1 MTEAD
6 RDPLL
11 ERAISE
17 LRTLPPLDR
26 EAVSRIVAAAA
37 VARVSPAGDDDLM
50 ANRGLRRPMRWSWTI
65 GIAAAAAV
73 AGFVVR
79 GVWTSSRESTSRIP
93 VPAVASAPTS
103 LRPAADVDSDLRPVP
118 KQFVFQNTSAKRVS
132 LVGDFNNWNPA
143 AAPLTRDPAR
153 GIWTTVV
160 PIAPGRHVYGFMIDD
175 SVLVLDPRAPKTK
188 DPSLGVE
195 GSVIIVGK
203 P

>member
-6 RDPLL
+6 RDPVLD
-11 ERAISE
+11 RALSE
-17 LRTLPPLDR
+17 LRALPPLDR

-37 VARVSPAGDDDLM
+37 VARVSPADDDDVM
-50 ANRGLRRPMRWSWTI
+50 AARSPGRAVRWSWTV
-65 GIAAAAAV
+65 GIAAAAAI

-79 GVWTSSRESTSRIP
+79 GVWMSPRDSSSPNPT
-93 VPAVASAPTS
+93 PAVASSPTG
-103 LRPAADVDSDLRPVP
+103 LRPAADVDADSRPVP
-118 KQFVFQNTSAKRVS
+118 KQFVLQNSVAKRVS

-143 AAPLTRDPAR
+143 ADPLTRDPAS
-153 GIWTTVV
+153 GLWTRVI
-160 PIAPGRHVYGFMIDD
+160 PISPGRHVYGFMIDD

>member
-1 MTEAD
+1 MTESD
-6 RDPLL
+6 RDPVL

-26 EAVSRIVAAAA
+26 DAVSRIVAAAA
-37 VARVSPAGDDDLM
+37 VARVSPADDDDLM
-50 ANRGLRRPMRWSWTI
+50 ASQRVRRPVRLSWTI
-65 GIAAAAAV
+65 GIAAAAAI

-79 GVWTSSRESTSRIP
+79 GVWTSSGETVSP
-93 VPAVASAPTS
+93 APAAAVASAPTS
-103 LRPAADVDSDLRPVP
+103 LRPAADVESDSRPVP
-118 KQFVFQNTSAKRVS
+118 KQFVLQNTSAKRVS

-143 AAPLTRDPAR
+143 AAPLARDPAS

>member
-1 MTEAD
+1 MTESD
-6 RDPLL
+6 RDPVL

-26 EAVSRIVAAAA
+26 DAVSRIVAAAG
-37 VARVSPAGDDDLM
+37 VARVSPADDDDLM
-50 ANRGLRRPMRWSWTI
+50 ANRRTVRPMRLSWTI

-79 GVWTSSRESTSRIP
+79 GVWTSPRGTAS
-93 VPAVASAPTS
+93 PAPSAAMVSSPTS
-103 LRPAADVDSDLRPVP
+103 LRPAADVDSDSRPVP
-118 KQFVFQNTSAKRVS
+118 KQFVLQNGSAKRVS

-143 AAPLTRDPAR
+143 AAPLTRDPAS
-153 GIWTTVV
+153 GVWTTVV
-160 PIAPGRHVYGFMIDD
+160 PIPPGRHVYGYMIDD

>member
-1 MTEAD
+1 MTEAE
-6 RDPLL
+6 RDPVL

-37 VARVSPAGDDDLM
+37 TARVSPADDDDLM
-50 ANRGLRRPMRWSWTI
+50 ASRRLRRSMRWSWTI

-79 GVWTSSRESTSRIP
+79 GVWTSSRESTSP
-93 VPAVASAPTS
+93 NPAPAVASSTTS
-103 LRPAADVDSDLRPVP
+103 LRPAADVGADSRPVP
-118 KQFVFQNTSAKRVS
+118 KQFVLQNSTAKRVS
-132 LVGDFNNWNPA
+132 LVGDFNNWNSA
-143 AAPLTRDPAR
+143 AAPLTRDPAS

-175 SVLVLDPRAPKTK
+175 SVLVLDPRAPKTR

>member
-1 MTEAD
+1 MTDSD
-6 RDPLL
+6 RDPVL

-17 LRTLPPLDR
+17 LRALPPLDR
-26 EAVSRIVAAAA
+26 DAVSRIVAAAA
-37 VARVSPAGDDDLM
+37 VARVSPADDADLM
-50 ANRGLRRPMRWSWTI
+50 ASRHAVRPMRWSWTI
-65 GIAAAAAV
+65 GIAVAAAI

-79 GVWTSSRESTSRIP
+79 GVWTSSRETISPTPSAAM
-93 VPAVASAPTS
+93 VSAPTS
-103 LRPAADVDSDLRPVP
+103 LRPAADVDSDSRPVP
-118 KQFVFQNTSAKRVS
+118 KQFVLQNGSAKRVS

-143 AAPLTRDPAR
+143 AAPLTRDPAS

-160 PIAPGRHVYGFMIDD
+160 PISPGRHVYGFMIDD

>member
-6 RDPLL
+6 RDPVLD
-11 ERAISE
+11 RAISE
-17 LRTLPPLDR
+17 LRALPPLDR

-37 VARVSPAGDDDLM
+37 VARVSPADDDDVM
-50 ANRGLRRPMRWSWTI
+50 AARSPRRALRWSWTV
-65 GIAAAAAV
+65 GIAAAAAM

-79 GVWTSSRESTSRIP
+79 GVWTSPRDSSSP
-93 VPAVASAPTS
+93 NPAPAVASTPTS
-103 LRPAADVDSDLRPVP
+103 LRPAADVDADSRPVP
-118 KQFVFQNTSAKRVS
+118 KQFVLQNSAAKRVS

-143 AAPLTRDPAR
+143 ADPLTRDPAS
-153 GIWTTVV
+153 GLWTRVI
-160 PIAPGRHVYGFMIDD
+160 PISPGRHVYGFMIDD

>member
-1 MTEAD
+1 MTDSD
-6 RDPLL
+6 RDPVL

-17 LRTLPPLDR
+17 LRALPPLDR
-26 EAVSRIVAAAA
+26 DAVSRIVAAAA
-37 VARVSPAGDDDLM
+37 VARVSPADDADLM
-50 ANRGLRRPMRWSWTI
+50 ASRRGVRPMRWSWTI
-65 GIAAAAAV
+65 GIAAAAAI

-79 GVWTSSRESTSRIP
+79 GVWTSSREPISPTPSA
-93 VPAVASAPTS
+93 AVVSSPTS
-103 LRPAADVDSDLRPVP
+103 LRPAADVDSDSRPVP
-118 KQFVFQNTSAKRVS
+118 RQFVLQNGAAKRVS

-143 AAPLTRDPAR
+143 AAPLTRDPAS
-153 GIWTTVV
+153 GVWTTVV
-160 PIAPGRHVYGFMIDD
+160 AIAPGRHVYGFMIDD

>member
-1 MTEAD
+1 MTDSD
-6 RDPLL
+6 RDPVL

-17 LRTLPPLDR
+17 LRALPPLDR
-26 EAVSRIVAAAA
+26 DAVSRIVAAAA
-37 VARVSPAGDDDLM
+37 VARVSPADDADLM
-50 ANRGLRRPMRWSWTI
+50 ASRHSVRPMRWSWTI
-65 GIAAAAAV
+65 GIAAAAAI

-79 GVWTSSRESTSRIP
+79 GVWSSSREPISPTPSA
-93 VPAVASAPTS
+93 AVVSSPTS
-103 LRPAADVDSDLRPVP
+103 LRPAADVDSDSRPVP
-118 KQFVFQNTSAKRVS
+118 RQFVLQNGSAKRVS

-143 AAPLTRDPAR
+143 AAPLTRDPAS
-153 GIWTTVV
+153 GVWTTVV
-160 PIAPGRHVYGFMIDD
+160 AIAPGRHVYGFMIDD

>member
-1 MTEAD
+1 MTDSD
-6 RDPLL
+6 RDPVL

-17 LRTLPPLDR
+17 LRALPPLDR
-26 EAVSRIVAAAA
+26 DAVSRIVAAAA
-37 VARVSPAGDDDLM
+37 VARVSPADDADLM
-50 ANRGLRRPMRWSWTI
+50 ASRHGVRPMRWSWTI
-65 GIAAAAAV
+65 GIAAAAAI

-79 GVWTSSRESTSRIP
+79 GVWTSSREPISPTPSA
-93 VPAVASAPTS
+93 AVVSSPTS
-103 LRPAADVDSDLRPVP
+103 LRPAADVDSDSRPVP
-118 KQFVFQNTSAKRVS
+118 RQFVLQNGAAKRVS

-143 AAPLTRDPAR
+143 AAPLTRDPAS
-153 GIWTTVV
+153 GVWTTVV
-160 PIAPGRHVYGFMIDD
+160 AIAPGRHVYGFMIDD

>member
-1 MTEAD
+1 MTESD
-6 RDPLL
+6 RDPVL

-26 EAVSRIVAAAA
+26 DAVSRIVAAAA
-37 VARVSPAGDDDLM
+37 VARVSPADDDDLM
-50 ANRGLRRPMRWSWTI
+50 ASQRVRRPIRSSWTI
-65 GIAAAAAV
+65 GIAAAAAI

-79 GVWTSSRESTSRIP
+79 GVWTSSRETVSP
-93 VPAVASAPTS
+93 AAAVASAPTS
-103 LRPAADVDSDLRPVP
+103 LRPAADVESDSRPVP
-118 KQFVFQNTSAKRVS
+118 KQFVLQNTSAKRVS

-143 AAPLTRDPAR
+143 AAPLARDPAS

>member
-1 MTEAD
+1 MTDSD
-6 RDPLL
+6 RDPVL

-26 EAVSRIVAAAA
+26 DAVSRIVAAAA
-37 VARVSPAGDDDLM
+37 VARVSPADDDDLM
-50 ANRGLRRPMRWSWTI
+50 ANRRTVRPMRWSWTV
-65 GIAAAAAV
+65 GIAAAAAI

-79 GVWTSSRESTSRIP
+79 GAWTSSRETISQTASA
-93 VPAVASAPTS
+93 AVASSPTS
-103 LRPAADVDSDLRPVP
+103 LRPAADVDSDSRPVP
-118 KQFVFQNTSAKRVS
+118 KQFVLQNGSAKHVS

-143 AAPLTRDPAR
+143 AAPLARDPAS

-160 PIAPGRHVYGFMIDD
+160 PISPGRHVYGFMIDD

>member
-1 MTEAD
+1 MTEAEH
-6 RDPLL
+6 DPVLD
-11 ERAISE
+11 RAISE
-17 LRTLPPLDR
+17 LRMLPPLDR

-37 VARVSPAGDDDLM
+37 AARVSPADDDDLM
-50 ANRGLRRPMRWSWTI
+50 ATRTIRRPTRWTWTI

-79 GVWTSSRESTSRIP
+79 GAWTSSRETTS
-93 VPAVASAPTS
+93 PAPAPALASSPTS
-103 LRPAADVDSDLRPVP
+103 LRPAADIDADSRPVP
-118 KQFVFQNTSAKRVS
+118 KQFVLQNNVAKRVS
-132 LVGDFNNWNPA
+132 LVGDFNNWNPG
-143 AAPLTRDPAR
+143 AAPLTRDPAS